1 MHAASPSNPAC
12 AQRFGQGNA
21 LRKTIFELI
30 AAELLKS
37 VPLPTPDPSV
47 HQPSQHGS
55 VHGPSFFRCA
65 SLNGFSYLTTHH
77 ALHWVTRVATSGLH
91 FLLMRVVS
99 EHLCNA
105 QPPSLAGCAHVESF
119 ASRCA
124 GQGRV
129 SRNALRHL
137 RLV

>member
-1 MHAASPSNPAC
+1 MLRHGRTLPC

-55 VHGPSFFRCA
+55 VHGPSFFRCTSFESLQLRHGA
-65 SLNGFSYLTTHH
+65 SYVASSCIICTFRF
-77 ALHWVTRVATSGLH
+77 ALSADCVA
-91 FLLMRVVS
+91 S
-99 EHLCNA
+99 EHLQCT
-105 QPPSLAGCAHVESF
+105 
-119 ASRCA
+119 ASVACR
-124 GQGRV
+124 
-129 SRNALRHL
+129 LRACRELH
-137 RLV
+137 

>member
-1 MHAASPSNPAC
+1 MVTCTASVVLGLRHSRVASPLSPAC

-55 VHGPSFFRCA
+55 VHGPSFFR
-65 SLNGFSYLTTHH
+65 
-77 ALHWVTRVATSGLH
+77 
-91 FLLMRVVS
+91 
-99 EHLCNA
+99 
-105 QPPSLAGCAHVESF
+105 
-119 ASRCA
+119 
-124 GQGRV
+124 
-129 SRNALRHL
+129 
-137 RLV
+137 